1 MPLASSGASSATGTL
16 SVVVNANSMEML
28 FGRHVGPDPTE
39 LGNKLG
45 VWERGFGKEDSAVAV
60 ELETPFLLVVHLVGG
75 E

>member
-1 MPLASSGASSATGTL
+1 
-16 SVVVNANSMEML
+16 ML